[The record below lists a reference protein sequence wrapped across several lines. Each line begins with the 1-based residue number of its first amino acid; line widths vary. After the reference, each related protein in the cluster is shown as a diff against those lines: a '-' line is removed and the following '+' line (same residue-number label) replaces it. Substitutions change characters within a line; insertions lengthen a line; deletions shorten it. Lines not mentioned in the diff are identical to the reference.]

1 MPDINPVLIEITRGA
16 LVESRHRG
24 AAAVVDSA
32 GVVMAAWGDVQA
44 PVFPRSAVKPL
55 QALPLVESGAADALA
70 LTPAE
75 LALACASHAGEP
87 GHVRAVEAWLHRLGL
102 GSDDL
107 VCGAHPPLG
116 EAAAADLVRRGE
128 APGRLHNNCSGKH
141 AGFLSIARHRGFP
154 VRGYAGLQHPVQR
167 LVLAAVADMAGIE
180 RSTATVAT
188 DGCGVPVMALPVLA
202 MARAFA
208 LLAGPERLPPR
219 RGAAAERLRAAMA
232 AHPGLVGGS
241 RRFDTLLIEAGGGSL
256 IVKSGAEGVV
266 CAAVPGPGL
275 GLALKV
281 DDGGRR
287 AAEAAMASLLLRFG
301 LPDDR
306 LGETLRALAAPAVHN
321 TLGEAVGAVR
331 AAAGWLA

>member
-1 MPDINPVLIEITRGA
+1 MPDGNPVLIEITRGP

-32 GVVMAAWGDVQA
+32 GAVRAAWGDVQA
-44 PVFPRSAVKPL
+44 PVFPRSAIKPL

-70 LTPAE
+70 LTAVE

-87 GHVRAVEAWLHRLGL
+87 RHVQAVAAWLRRLGL
-102 GSDDL
+102 GAGDL

-116 EAAAADLVRRGE
+116 EAAAAELLRRGE

-141 AGFLSIARHRGFP
+141 AGFLSLACHLGAP
-154 VRGYAGLQHPVQR
+154 VRGYAEVQHPVQR
-167 LVLAAVADMAGIE
+167 LVLTAVAEMAGIE
-180 RSTATVAT
+180 PSTAPVAT
-188 DGCGVPVMALPVLA
+188 DGCGVPVMALPLVA

-208 LLAGPERLPPR
+208 LLACPQRLPPR
-219 RGAAAERLRAAMA
+219 RGAAVERLYAAMV

-241 RRFDTLLIEAGGGSL
+241 GRFDTLLIEAAGGSL

-266 CAAVPGPGL
+266 CAAVPEAGL

-281 DDGGRR
+281 DDGGKRP
-287 AAEAAMASLLLRFG
+287 AEAAMAALLLRFG
-301 LPDDR
+301 RPDAR
-306 LGETLRALAAPAVHN
+306 LGETLRMLAAPAVHN
-321 TLGEAVGAVR
+321 TLGEPVGAVR